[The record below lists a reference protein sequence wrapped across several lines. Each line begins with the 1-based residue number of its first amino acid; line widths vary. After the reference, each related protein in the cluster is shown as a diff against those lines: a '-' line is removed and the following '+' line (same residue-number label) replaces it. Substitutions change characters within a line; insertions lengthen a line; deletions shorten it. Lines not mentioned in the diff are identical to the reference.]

1 MSPEAATQFLSC
13 QSLEI
18 YVDCGLTFSDSRSYS
33 NQLKIFLVLFKAL
46 CNGALF
52 LGDYEGAF
60 LIAEAEREKV
70 RHRGIGAEN
79 MVFFV
84 KNC

>member
-13 QSLEI
+13 KSLEI

-60 LIAEAEREKV
+60 SIAEAEREKV
-70 RHRGIGAEN
+70 RHCGIGAEN

-84 KNC
+84 ENC

>member
-13 QSLEI
+13 KSLEI

-60 LIAEAEREKV
+60 LIAE
-70 RHRGIGAEN
+70 
-79 MVFFV
+79 
-84 KNC
+84 

>member
-13 QSLEI
+13 KSLEI
-18 YVDCGLTFSDSRSYS
+18 YVDCGLIFSDSRSYS
-33 NQLKIFLVLFKAL
+33 TQLKIFLVLFKAL

-52 LGDYEGAF
+52 LGDNEGAF

-70 RHRGIGAEN
+70 RHRGIGAESRARAL
-79 MVFFV
+79 
-84 KNC
+84 

>member
-13 QSLEI
+13 KSLEI

-46 CNGALF
+46 CNGVLF
-52 LGDYEGAF
+52 LGDNEGAF
-60 LIAEAEREKV
+60 LIAKSLLAIREA
-70 RHRGIGAEN
+70 
-79 MVFFV
+79 V
-84 KNC
+84 KK